1 MSKNSPHIDMR
12 IKYTKCTE
20 MNTYLRTKYSEYILT
35 TYDGLPLVSK
45 CIKVSC
51 LPQSTYLGTS
61 QPPAATSSK
70 LITILRAMYN
80 GHCVT
85 GQN

>member
-1 MSKNSPHIDMR
+1 MSKNSPQIDMR
-12 IKYTKCTE
+12 IKYTKYWNE
-20 MNTYLRTKYSEYILT
+20 YLRYLIQWIHTH
-35 TYDGLPLVSK
+35 YDGLPLVSK

-70 LITILRAMYN
+70 LITLLRAMYN
-80 GHCVT
+80 GHFVT